1 MQEWLSRQ
9 FFSQVHSRNLV
20 YNTCWEDPRCDRTA
34 LQLKSDHEILVITS
48 AGCNVLDYLL
58 DNPARIHAIDM
69 NPRQNAL
76 LQLKLAGLK
85 NLDYDDFFRMF
96 GEGRIDE
103 VRAIYS
109 QRLRHDLPA
118 AAQAFWDRRIDF
130 FTPGRFHQSFY
141 HHGTTGLFARI
152 ANSYLQFRKAREAI
166 EGLYEI
172 DSAEERE
179 TYYNKYIRNLI
190 WTDLIR
196 RVLGYDATLS
206 LLGVPRAQRQQI
218 EQKYGS
224 IVQFMEDA
232 LASVFVD
239 VPPKENYFWW
249 LYFFGFYTP
258 ECCPEYLKKENFEI
272 LRERAGCVST
282 YDGSIIDY
290 LENHEVSLDRFV
302 LLDHMDWL
310 ATYGKPILEA
320 EWQAIVNRAAPGA
333 RILWRSASPE
343 VDFVN
348 PIQVE
353 IEGQRRSLGDVLR
366 YDTGLASE
374 LHHKDRV
381 RTYGSFYIADIA
393 A

>member
-1 MQEWLSRQ
+1 MHEWLSRH
-9 FFSQVHSRNLV
+9 FFSQVHGRNLV
-20 YNTCWEDPRCDRTA
+20 YNTCWEDPRCDRAA
-34 LQLKSDHEILVITS
+34 LQLGPDHEILVITS

-58 DNPARIHAIDM
+58 DGPARIHAIDM

-76 LQLKLAGLK
+76 LQLKLSGLR

-96 GEGRIDE
+96 GEGRLDD
-103 VRAIYS
+103 VKSVYTR
-109 QRLRHDLPA
+109 QLRHNLPDRSR
-118 AAQAFWDRRIDF
+118 AFWDRKIDF
-130 FTPGRFHQSFY
+130 FTPDRFHQTFY
-141 HHGTTGLFARI
+141 HHGTTGLFARL
-152 ANSYLQFRKAREAI
+152 ANIYLRFRKARDAI

-172 DSAEERE
+172 ESAEKRE
-179 TYYNKYIRNLI
+179 AYYNEHIRNLI

-258 ECCPEYLKKENFEI
+258 ECCPEYLREENFET

-282 YDGSIIDY
+282 YDGSILDY
-290 LENHEVSLDRFV
+290 LQAHEVHIDRFV

-310 ATYGKPILEA
+310 ATYGKPILAA
-320 EWQAIVNRAAPGA
+320 EWQAIVDRAAPGA

-343 VDFVN
+343 VDFVD
-348 PIQVE
+348 PIEVDIQGARRPL
-353 IEGQRRSLGDVLR
+353 GQVLR
-366 YDTGLASE
+366 YDKGLAAE
-374 LHHKDRV
+374 LHQVDRV
-381 RTYGSFYIADIA
+381 RTYGSFYIADVA